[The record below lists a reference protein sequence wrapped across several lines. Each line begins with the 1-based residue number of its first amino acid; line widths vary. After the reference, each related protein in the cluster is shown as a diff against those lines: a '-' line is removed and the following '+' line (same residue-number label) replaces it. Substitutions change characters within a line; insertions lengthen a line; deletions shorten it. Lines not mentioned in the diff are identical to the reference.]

1 MAVFT
6 LTDIDEILKDH
17 YAGPVRDQLNNELMV
32 FDLFQQKK
40 MSWTGRKVIMPVRVD
55 RNNSG
60 GFRTES
66 QNLPDAGSN
75 SYMDLIIHSKYLYGR
90 MALTGPAIE
99 QAQASQGAFLNALE
113 SELKGATETVKN
125 IADAQLFVGSGCVGF
140 ISDSTLAGGGPL
152 VLDVEFSGNLEAI
165 PPNAALAGVNCL
177 LVRLDTYALVGGAN
191 TCKQS
196 ATAGNILF
204 TVAPDLNSIAGLPN
218 GTAVAVVTEFM
229 ADGTS
234 ATSATASGIYSNLA
248 AGSYAKPLEHFEVDR
263 SSATATGTAL
273 QSTVRAVAD
282 DGARTSLVTPKT
294 LQFMLD
300 EIASASGEMPDCMIG
315 HYIFRQEYLGLLVQT
330 VDAAGSNK
338 ANAFQKDV
346 GNGDAGFTSGF
357 AFNGIPLKVSRH
369 CGKGLLV
376 FLKTDSWVVAEV
388 EKPGLAQLDGNVLSR
403 VADRDAYEAY
413 VRYYYNVVCHS
424 PNRNGILVGLSYA
437 GV

>member
-1 MAVFT
+1 MPVTSFG
-6 LTDIDEILKDH
+6 LTNIDEILKDH
-17 YAGPVRDQLNNELMV
+17 YAGPVRDQLNNEMMI
-32 FDLFQQKK
+32 FDLFNAKK
-40 MSWTGRKVIMPVRVD
+40 MVWTGRKVIMPVRVG
-55 RNNSG
+55 RNDSG
-60 GFRTES
+60 GFRADNG
-66 QNLPDAGSN
+66 NLPDADQN
-75 SYMDLIIHSKYLYGR
+75 TYKDLMIESKYLYGR
-90 MALTGPAIE
+90 MSLTGPAIE
-99 QAQASQGAFLNALE
+99 QAKASQGAFLNALE

-125 IADAQLFVGSGCVGF
+125 VADAQLFVGNGCVGF
-140 ISDSTLAGGGPL
+140 CSNQAVGNQTDH
-152 VLDVEFSGNLEAI
+152 EFSGNLEAI
-165 PPNAALAGVNCL
+165 PLNAAVAVNCQL
-177 LVRLDTYALVGGAN
+177 IRLDTYAVFATT

-196 ATAGNILF
+196 ATAG
-204 TVAPDLNSIAGLPN
+204 SIVFGAAQNFSTLPAN
-218 GTAVAVVTEFM
+218 TAVAVVTENM

-234 ATSATASGIYSNLA
+234 PTSATASGIYSNLA
-248 AGSYAKPLEHFEVDR
+248 GGAYATPLAHFGVDR
-263 SSATATGTAL
+263 STATGTGNAL
-273 QSTVRAVAD
+273 QSTIRAVAA

-330 VDAAGSNK
+330 VSATGDNK
-338 ANAFQKDV
+338 ANSFRKDV
-346 GNGDAGFTSGF
+346 GNGDAGFKSGF

-376 FLKTDSWVVAEV
+376 FLKTDSWLVAEV

-403 VADRDAYEAY
+403 VADKDAYEAY

>member
-1 MAVFT
+1 MAAPFVLST
-6 LTDIDEILKDH
+6 LDAILKDH
-17 YAGPVRDQLNNELMV
+17 YAGPVRDQLNNEMMI
-32 FDLFQQKK
+32 FDLFASKK
-40 MSWTGRKVIMPVRVD
+40 MVWTGRKVIMPVRIG
-55 RNNSG
+55 RNDSG
-60 GFRTES
+60 GFKADGAD
-66 QNLPDAGSN
+66 LPAADQN
-75 SYMDLIIHSKYLYGR
+75 SYKDLVIHSKYLYGR
-90 MALTGPAIE
+90 MSLTGPAIE

-125 IADAQLFVGSGCVGF
+125 VADAQLFVGNGTVGF
-140 ISDSTLAGGGPL
+140 ISDTTAGGGGAAI
-152 VLDVEFSGNLEAI
+152 VNVQFSGNLEAI
-165 PPNAALAGVNCL
+165 PLNGGVAVNCK
-177 LVRLDTYALVGGAN
+177 LVRLDTYAVHATT

-196 ATAGNILF
+196 AVAGQILF
-204 TVAPDLNSIAGLPN
+204 GAAPDLNAAGLPPN
-218 GTAVAVVTEFM
+218 TAVAVVVDAM
-229 ADGTS
+229 PGGT
-234 ATSATASGIYSNLA
+234 ATTVTASGIYSNLA
-248 AGSYAKPLEHFEVDR
+248 AGEYATPLNHFEVDR
-263 SSATATGTAL
+263 SDATATGTAL
-273 QSTVRAVAD
+273 QSTIRAVGA

-330 VDAAGSNK
+330 VSAAGNDK
-338 ANAFQKDV
+338 ANAFQKSVD
-346 GNGDAGFTSGF
+346 NGDAGFRSGF

-403 VADRDAYEAY
+403 VANKDAFEAY

-424 PNRNGILVGLSYA
+424 PNRNGILTGLSYA